1 MKIGASFALL
11 AGACLISCAAVRSA
25 LDWGEAECAIVDQ
38 TPQPVE
44 VTVVCD
50 FIDTIGTVVDVVS
63 MKAPPEEAAAIVA
76 RHPVKLGHPDPRTLK
91 VTR

>member
-1 MKIGASFALL
+1 MRVVASFAAL
-11 AGACLISCAAVRSA
+11 AAACLLSCAAVRSA
-25 LDWGEAECAIVDQ
+25 LDWGEAECAIIDE

-50 FIDTIGTVVDVVS
+50 FIDAIGTVVDVVS
-63 MKAPPEEAAAIVA
+63 MKAPADEAASIVA
-76 RHPVKLGHPDPRTLK
+76 RHPVKQGHPDPRTLK